1 MTAARFKLTAPEPAE
16 REVHK
21 SVARLLD
28 AILLPPVMWHSYPAG
43 ASILSPQQAARH
55 IEIGLKR
62 GMPDIWIFH
71 RGVYCIELKR
81 PGGTLS
87 KTRTVRTRRGSPR
100 ILEGQEDTF
109 PRLLATGAVTSIA
122 VCYDVPEV
130 IRQLEIWQIPHRRAY
145 CDGHRGGL
153 PPDDHPRLLAQPR
166 L

>member
-1 MTAARFKLTAPEPAE
+1 MSKPFRLTAPEPAE

-28 AILLPPVMWHSYPAG
+28 AILLPPAMWACYPAG

-55 IEIGLKR
+55 IELGLKR
-62 GMPDIWIFH
+62 GLPDIWIFH
-71 RGVYCIELKR
+71 HGVYLIELKR
-81 PGGTLS
+81 RGGTLS

-100 ILEGQEDTF
+100 ILEGQEDVF
-109 PRLLATGAVTSIA
+109 PKLLATGAVAAIA

-130 IRQLEIWQIPHRRAY
+130 IRQLDKWQIPHRRAY

-153 PPDDHPRLLAQPR
+153 PTDGHPRLLAQPR

>member
-1 MTAARFKLTAPEPAE
+1 MTAARFRLTAPEPAE

-28 AILLPPVMWHSYPAG
+28 AILLPPAMWFCYTAG
-43 ASILSPQQAARH
+43 ASVLSRQQAARH
-55 IEIGLKR
+55 IELGLKR
-62 GMPDIWIFH
+62 GMPDLWILH
-71 RGVYCIELKR
+71 NGVYCIELKR
-81 PGGTLS
+81 RGGMLS
-87 KTRTVRTRRGSPR
+87 KTREVRTSKGSPR

-153 PPDDHPRLLAQPR
+153 PPDDHSRLLAQPR